1 MLKKGALALALLTAL
16 YAVAGFF
23 ILPAWL
29 RPVMEEK
36 LSLALNRKVTIGE
49 LTVNPFALSVAVRGF
64 TMREKGGAATFVSF
78 DELSLNAQAR
88 SIFKGGPVVREIT
101 LTGPRVALTRLDAK
115 RYNFSDLLEKK
126 RPAAEEKP
134 KKPLRFS
141 VGNIVVKNGTV
152 LFRDEVAKTSHTA
165 DRIDLSIPFISNL
178 DEFLDV
184 YVQPRFSARVNGTT
198 FTLAGESK
206 PFKDSLETSLALD
219 LEGIS
224 LPFYLG
230 YLPEGLKLG
239 VTSGTIDLKT
249 RLSYV
254 QYKSRK
260 PNLTVVGNLAVHNL
274 SLRDRA
280 GEPLL
285 DLPETRLALAPSP
298 VLDRLAHVSSLEFE
312 SPGLSVTRD
321 ASGTLNLASLSGPE
335 KKPPEDE
342 QKPPFVVKLDRVSL
356 ADGRVLFTDAS
367 KEGPVRLALGGIKLE
382 ARGLSTGP
390 GSRGSFELSS
400 KINDRCTLGA
410 SATLGLK
417 PLDCEAKLDLA
428 GFEPAWVQPYFTDK
442 VRILLTRGSCTLAG
456 TLKVSKDTSLKPR
469 VAFSGKAALSDFVS
483 LDKATSEDFLRCRAL
498 SLNSMKLGLNPGF
511 VDIGTVAV
519 RGLSSRVIVARDG
532 TLNVTSVVKKGG
544 KPKKTA
550 PGPGG
555 GKKTFEK
562 IAIGQVVVDGA
573 RVLFVDRSVR
583 EGYSAELSRLKGT
596 VRGISSSRS
605 SRADVKLSGLL
616 NRSAPVLLTGRI
628 NPFKENLYV
637 NLHTS
642 LTDLDLS
649 PMTPYAGTYVGY
661 AVDKGKLSLDLTY
674 LIDRKNL
681 DSQNNIFIDQF
692 TFGQGMESPRATKLP
707 VRFAVSLL
715 KDARGRIDLK
725 IPVKGRTD
733 DPQFSVWGIV
743 LTVLKNLVV
752 KAATSPFALLE
763 AMYPGA
769 SESNAVE
776 FAYGSDDLPEGAA
789 GKIAPLLKI
798 LADKPSLNVEVRG
811 YADPEKDRQGL
822 ETVSFENKV
831 KSQKLK
837 ALVRKGAKGATLRDV
852 SLSAEEYP
860 VYLKKAYA
868 AEDFP
873 KPRNFVGLAVDLPP
887 AQMEKLMREH
897 IEVTPGDLR
906 LLAESR
912 ARKVQGLLAADRT
925 VAPSRIFLI
934 GAGNG
939 APSSRDGMKTSRVE
953 LTLK

>member
-1 MLKKGALALALLTAL
+1 MLKKGVLALALLTAL

-29 RPVMEEK
+29 RPVLEEK
-36 LSLALNRKVTIGE
+36 LSLALNRKVTMDE
-49 LTVNPFALSVAVRGF
+49 LTVNPFALSVDVKGF
-64 TMREKGGAATFVSF
+64 TVREKGGAEPFVSF
-78 DELSLNAQAR
+78 DELSLDAQAR
-88 SIFKGGPVVREIT
+88 SIFKGGPVVREVT
-101 LTGPRVALTRLDAK
+101 LTTPRVALTRIDAK

-126 RPAAEEKP
+126 QPAAKKEH

-141 VGNIVVKNGTV
+141 VGNIVVKNGSV
-152 LFRDEVAKTSHTA
+152 LFRDRVANTSHTA
-165 DRIDLSIPFISNL
+165 DEINLSIPFVSNL

-198 FTLAGESK
+198 FTLAGGSK

-230 YLPEGLKLG
+230 YLPENLKLG
-239 VTSGTIDLKT
+239 VASGTIDLKT

-260 PNLTVVGNLAVHNL
+260 PSLTVLGTLAVHDL
-274 SLRDRA
+274 SLKGKA

-285 DLPETRLALAPSP
+285 DLPEARLALAPSP
-298 VLDRLAHVSSLEFE
+298 VLDRLAHVSSIELE
-312 SPGLSVTRD
+312 SLGLTVTRD
-321 ASGTLNLASLSGPE
+321 ASGRLNLTSLSGP
-335 KKPPEDE
+335 KKKAPEAD
-342 QKPPFVVKLDRVSL
+342 KKSTFVVKLDRVSL
-356 ADGRVLFTDAS
+356 TDGKVLFTDAS
-367 KEGPVRLALGGIKLE
+367 KGAPVRLALGGIRLE

-410 SATLGLK
+410 SATLALK
-417 PLDCEAKLDLA
+417 PLDCEAQLDLA

-442 VRILLTRGSCTLAG
+442 VRVLLTRGSFALAG
-456 TLKVSKDTSLKPR
+456 ALKVSKEASFKPR

-483 LDKATSEDFLRCRAL
+483 LDKATSDDFLRCRAL
-498 SLNSMKLGLNPGF
+498 TLDGVKLGLNPGL
-511 VDIGTVAV
+511 VDIGTVVV

-532 TLNVTSVVKKGG
+532 TLNVASVVKGDKPKRTAPASRGG
-544 KPKKTA
+544 KS
-550 PGPGG
+550 
-555 GKKTFEK
+555 TFEK
-562 IAIGQVVVDGA
+562 IAIGQVVVDNA
-573 RVLFVDRSVR
+573 RVVFVDRSVR
-583 EGYSAELSRLKGT
+583 DGYSAELSRLKGT
-596 VRGISSSRS
+596 VRGISSSRRA
-605 SRADVKLSGLL
+605 RADVKLTGLL
-616 NRSAPVLLTGRI
+616 NRSAPVLLTGRV
-628 NPFKENLYV
+628 NPFRENFYV

-681 DSQNNIFIDQF
+681 DSQNNVFIDQF
-692 TFGQGMESPRATKLP
+692 TFGRGVESPRATKLP

-733 DPQFSVWGIV
+733 DPEFSVWGIV
-743 LTVLKNLVV
+743 LTVLRNLVV

-769 SESNAVE
+769 SRSNAVE
-776 FAYGSDDLPEGAA
+776 FAYGSADLPEGAA
-789 GKIAPLLKI
+789 AKIEPLLKV

-811 YADPEKDRQGL
+811 YADPVNDRQGL
-822 ETVSFENKV
+822 ETVVFENKV

-837 ALVRKGAKGATLRDV
+837 DLVRRGAKGATLRDV
-852 SLSAEEYP
+852 SVSAEEYP

-873 KPRNFVGLAVDLPP
+873 KPRNFIGLAADLPP
-887 AQMEKLMREH
+887 ARMEKLMRDH
-897 IEVTPGDLR
+897 IEATPGDLR

-912 ARKVQGLLAADRT
+912 ARKIQELLAADPRI
-925 VAPSRIFLI
+925 APSRLFLI
-934 GAGNG
+934 GAQNA
-939 APSSRDGMKTSRVE
+939 APASRDGMKSSRVE